1 MPHHHTPIKSLTL
14 LCVCLFIGCI
24 NTLKDSASAD
34 DASIPADS
42 AVEDSGIEVDT
53 DEENPYTYVLP
64 STSICDDTFEYNG
77 GFLCAIQPSRLDSEA
92 RDQYSN
98 ASVAD
103 RRLGFG
109 YHAVGFPS
117 ESTDILGIYVHFT
130 GSMGRPYNQRTN
142 AFDSSVLLK
151 EAIEAGYIVLQVA
164 YHNRYAVN
172 SEAECY
178 GALDVDNCAGLVRQ
192 EKIMGEDV
200 STVVD
205 VPISDSI
212 THRLIV
218 LVNYLQTNGVAFP
231 DAVVDGEDILWPNLR
246 LGGHSQG
253 SGHALYIHKYW
264 ASLHT
269 CLLGGPFDVAD
280 AVPNIPDPVIA
291 DWYLDSVL
299 VDIGNLRALV
309 SEEDNNYDQFV
320 RAYNV
325 LGLIEGLHWSSFTS
339 ESYFNELGESIT
351 GHGAVVHDPAY
362 RSLRHTTCFGEV
374 SSRE

>member
-1 MPHHHTPIKSLTL
+1 M
-14 LCVCLFIGCI
+14 
-24 NTLKDSASAD
+24 
-34 DASIPADS
+34 
-42 AVEDSGIEVDT
+42 
-53 DEENPYTYVLP
+53 
-64 STSICDDTFEYNG
+64 
-77 GFLCAIQPSRLDSEA
+77 
-92 RDQYSN
+92 
-98 ASVAD
+98 
-103 RRLGFG
+103 
-109 YHAVGFPS
+109 GFPN

-192 EKIMGEDV
+192 EKITGEMSAVWTSRYRQYYASIDRIADTYKRMGLL
-200 STVVD
+200 SGCC
-205 VPISDSI
+205 SGW
-212 THRLIV
+212 R
-218 LVNYLQTNGVAFP
+218 
-231 DAVVDGEDILWPNLR
+231 DILWPNLR

-299 VDIGNLRALV
+299 IDIGNLRALV
-309 SEEDNNYDQFV
+309 SEDDNNYDQFV

-351 GHGAVVHDPAY
+351 GHGAVVHDPTY
-362 RSLRHTTCFGEV
+362 RSLRYTTCFGED
-374 SSRE
+374 SSRD